1 MSLVQLFVPK
11 EVAHDTVHELGELG
25 NVQFKDVC
33 IPQLSQSATTYC
45 DPPSSQLNPNVNP
58 FQRSF
63 VGEIRR
69 IDEMARRVRFF
80 SSQIEKEK
88 NAVVIRSLFDSSPL
102 ITVGPRGPQA
112 IDQLDTTLSEHEVR
126 LTQMNES
133 YHTLSERAREL
144 VEARHVLRE
153 TAVFFQRVSHP
164 QL

>member
-1 MSLVQLFVPK
+1 MKPEALMCPDFCVNGVRTVTLNSRNSQSLTEMFP
-11 EVAHDTVHELGELG
+11 AHDW
-25 NVQFKDVC
+25 DV
-33 IPQLSQSATTYC
+33 
-45 DPPSSQLNPNVNP
+45 
-58 FQRSF
+58 
-63 VGEIRR
+63 RR

-112 IDQLDTTLSEHEVR
+112 IDQLDTTLSEHEVS